1 MTANI
6 RITELDYDAI
16 KQNIIAFYKA
26 DPTFSD
32 YNFEGAGLT
41 ALINNLAYNQ
51 HYLAYY
57 ANMGFAEKFL
67 DSAVTRA
74 AVVSAAKDLGYN
86 PTSITASS
94 ALVDVVVSNVSGLPT
109 TITLPKYSKFTATT
123 TGSDNN
129 TSFIF
134 VNTESYI
141 ATKIGINYYF
151 TDIILKEGSPLSY
164 SYVVGTETSFIYE
177 IPNDNVDVSTIK
189 VRVQNSTGDL
199 TSTTFTKYSTL
210 AKVDALSTIFFV
222 EENYKGKQQIQFG
235 DGIIGKKLVAGNVII
250 IEYISTN
257 GLAAN
262 GMKNLTLDQAAFGSG
277 ASVTTLA
284 QTSIDGASGG
294 ADKQSIDSI
303 KFTASKSYV
312 AQNRLV
318 TTNDFYAEISGIS
331 SIESVSVWGGED
343 NVPPIYGR
351 VFISAKPVGNLYL
364 SDTLKNDILL
374 NRLRPKKVSTIT
386 PVFVDPDYLY
396 INLHVTA
403 KYDKNVNNLG
413 IGDMEQLV
421 RVAVNN
427 FQTVALG
434 KFNYDFLYE
443 PFLSY
448 IKDSSTS
455 ISSTYAIVKL
465 QKRFLPNFNISTNTN
480 INFNTPLQQ
489 NRLESTKFYV
499 YIAGALRLVSLKDV
513 STDTAINATSIGS
526 LQLYDSDSGIVY
538 ETMAGT
544 VDYLSGLVAIDP
556 IIINSLPNGINDIR
570 VTVSTQENVFDINTY
585 RNNILIIDDSHINTS
600 VNLKNGITVDI
611 VQV

>member
-1 MTANI
+1 MPTNT

-16 KQNIIAFYKA
+16 KQNIINFYKA

-41 ALINNLAYNQ
+41 ALINNLAYNT

-67 DSAVTRA
+67 DSAVTRS

-94 ALVDVVVSNVSGLPT
+94 ALVNVNVSNVAGLPT

-123 TGSDNN
+123 TSSDNN
-129 TSFIF
+129 SSFSF

-141 ATKIGINYYF
+141 ATKIGTNYYF
-151 TDIILKEGSPLSY
+151 TDVLVREGSPLSY
-164 SYVVGTETSFIYE
+164 SYVVGAETSFVYE

-199 TSTTFTKYSTL
+199 TSTAFTKYSTL
-210 AKVDALSTIFFV
+210 ATVDGNSAIFFV

-235 DGIIGKKLVAGNVII
+235 DGIIGKGLVSGNVVIV
-250 IEYISTN
+250 EYLSTS
-257 GLAAN
+257 GVIAN
-262 GMKNLTLDQAAFGSG
+262 GMKNLTLDQSVFGSG
-277 ASVTTLA
+277 ASVTTLS
-284 QTSIDGASGG
+284 QTSIDGAAGG
-294 ADKQSIDSI
+294 AEKQSNESI
-303 KFTASKSYV
+303 KFTAPKSYV

-343 NVPPIYGR
+343 NIPPIYGR

-413 IGDMEQLV
+413 VGDMEQLV
-421 RVAVNN
+421 RVAIGN
-427 FQTVALG
+427 FQTTSLG
-434 KFNYDFLYE
+434 KFNFDFLYE
-443 PFLSY
+443 PFLNY
-448 IKDSSTS
+448 IKNSSAS

-465 QKRFLPNFNISTNTN
+465 QKRFIPNFNINTNTN
-480 INFNTPLQQ
+480 IAFNTPLQQ

-499 YIAGALRLVSLKDV
+499 YISGALRLVALRDIS
-513 STDTAINATSIGS
+513 SDTSINATSIGI
-526 LQLYDSDSGIVY
+526 LQLYDVDSGVVY
-538 ETMAGT
+538 DSMAGT
-544 VDYLSGLVAIDP
+544 IDYLGGVVSIDP
-556 IIINSLPNGINDIR
+556 ITINSLPNGISDIR
-570 VTVSTQENVFDINTY
+570 VTVSTQENVFDIATY
-585 RNNILIIDDSHINTS
+585 RNNIIIIDDSHINTL
-600 VNLKNGITVDI
+600 VNLKNGITIDI